1 MSKYH
6 EPWSQG
12 KFLLSDVT
20 GGTPSKDV
28 IKNIDEMQSKQI
40 YVHFATDKQ
49 RRIAIT
55 NDARIAGRI
64 ALCVNAC
71 AGITNEALEQG
82 IVQEGLDAMKVVH
95 LVVKPIISDSI
106 PELKTFMGV
115 KIWEDSDG
123 K

>member
-1 MSKYH
+1 MSKYP

-12 KFLLSDVT
+12 KFLLSDVNVE
-20 GGTPSKDV
+20 TPSKDV

-71 AGITNEALEQG
+71 EGITNEALEAG
-82 IVQEGLDAMKVVH
+82 IVLRTVGLFGEESHWKPGVEYDWKTEN
-95 LVVKPIISDSI
+95 LVVDGIN
-106 PELKTFMGV
+106 V
-115 KIWEDSDG
+115 WEATDG

>member
-55 NDARIAGRI
+55 NDPIIAKRI

-71 AGITNEALEQG
+71 EGITNEALEAG
-82 IVQEGLDAMKVVH
+82 IVNMSLHDWAISCINYGKSPDDVMGLKV
-95 LVVKPIISDSI
+95 L
-106 PELKTFMGV
+106 E
-115 KIWEDSDG
+115 ESDG

>member
-71 AGITNEALEQG
+71 EGITNEALEQG
-82 IVQEGLDAMKVVH
+82 IVQSVLDELKLRH
-95 LVVKPIISDSI
+95 LNGNAIFADLI

>member
-20 GGTPSKDV
+20 GETPSKDV
-28 IKNIDEMQSKQI
+28 IKNIDELQSKQI

-71 AGITNEALEQG
+71 EGITNEALEQG
-82 IVQEGLDAMKVVH
+82 IVQAGLDELKLRH
-95 LVVKPIISDSI
+95 LNGKAIFADLI

-115 KIWEDSDG
+115 KIWEDEA
-123 K
+123 

>member
-71 AGITNEALEQG
+71 EGITNEALEAGVIHSALINFEESLELQKG
-82 IVQEGLDAMKVVH
+82 EHFCFYD
-95 LVVKPIISDSI
+95 I
-106 PELKTFMGV
+106 PVL
-115 KIWEDSDG
+115 EDV
-123 K
+123 

>member
-1 MSKYH
+1 MSNYH

-28 IKNIDEMQSKQI
+28 IKNIDELQSKQI

-55 NDARIAGRI
+55 NDPLIAKRIVD
-64 ALCVNAC
+64 CVNAC
-71 AGITNEALEQG
+71 AGITSEALQAGYIKYLVEW
-82 IVQEGLDAMKVVH
+82 DKVNH
-95 LVVKPIISDSI
+95 DCIDRIDS
-106 PELKTFMGV
+106 
-115 KIWEDSDG
+115 KITPFEFKGKKILEDTDG

>member
-71 AGITNEALEQG
+71 EGITNEALEAN
-82 IVQEGLDAMKVVH
+82 IVAHVLSSDADRHIKEEMTYEGH
-95 LVVKPIISDSI
+95 
-106 PELKTFMGV
+106 